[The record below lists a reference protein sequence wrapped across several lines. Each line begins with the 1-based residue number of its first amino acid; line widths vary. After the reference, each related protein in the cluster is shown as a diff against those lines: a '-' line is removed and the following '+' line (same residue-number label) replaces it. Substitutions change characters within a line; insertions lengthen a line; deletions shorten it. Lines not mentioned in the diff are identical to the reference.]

1 MPENEDSKSDVEI
14 LEEFIYDNPELE
26 ELEEIVGEF
35 NIFTALNIENNEIRH
50 STFLSWL
57 LDPNESHGLGDYFL
71 SLFLKEVA
79 HKAYSMDIDT
89 PSVFD
94 IDSWDFDDAEIIREW
109 RNIDIL
115 IKSDYHKF
123 VCVIENKVYS
133 TEHSDQLN
141 KYWKIIQNEFPAYSK
156 LFVYLTVDGEE
167 PSNEEDKEHYVSFS
181 HGDIAIIIEHLIK
194 SKKEKLGIAILTFIL
209 HYKDMLRRY
218 IMQDSKVQDLCIKIY
233 KKHKKALDLIFEY
246 KPDRLMEMYE
256 LLVDIIKKDNE
267 LDLDDSLK
275 YYIRFIYKILD
286 DLIPKTQEKGTYL
299 SSKRILIFD
308 VKNNENGLTLYL
320 SIFPGPEEIRT
331 KLHNLARQ
339 NPNIFNKAEH
349 KLTPQFTTIYTK
361 TLLKLKSDEDIEDN
375 IRELILEKMKDFK
388 ENDLPKIVNVMKQF
402 EVSQNDQKE

>member
-1 MPENEDSKSDVEI
+1 MPENEDTKSE
-14 LEEFIYDNPELE
+14 LEKFIYDNPELE

-57 LDPNESHGLGDYFL
+57 LDPSESHGLGDYFL
-71 SLFLKEVA
+71 SLFLKEVV

-181 HGDIAIIIEHLIK
+181 HGDIVIIIEHLIK
-194 SKKEKLGIAILTFIL
+194 SKKEKLGTAILTFIS

-233 KKHKKALDLIFEY
+233 KKHKKALDLIFEN
-246 KPDRLMEMYE
+246 KPDKLMEIYE
-256 LLVDIIKKDNE
+256 CLKEIIKADEENLT
-267 LDLDDSLK
+267 LDYSTK
-275 YYIRFIYKILD
+275 SIIRFIPRSLD
-286 DLIPKTQEKGTYL
+286 FMPLEGNWLTSKRMLIFELINNTKDLILCLAIY
-299 SSKRILIFD
+299 
-308 VKNNENGLTLYL
+308 
-320 SIFPGPEEIRT
+320 PGPKEIRD
-331 KLHNLARQ
+331 KIHSLAHKDRTL
-339 NPNIFNKAEH
+339 FNMVKDKHADRFTGIYKKQILRLSEH
-349 KLTPQFTTIYTK
+349 EDKDIK
-361 TLLKLKSDEDIEDN
+361 EIKELLKERIQ
-375 IRELILEKMKDFK
+375 DFK

-402 EVSQNDQKE
+402 EVS